1 MRVQSKKQ
9 IRILRRQL
17 NKATRNFL
25 RTGDDNFI
33 RQWDALDDALYK
45 EWFIDSKR
53 G

>member
-9 IRILRRQL
+9 IRVLRRQL
-17 NKATRNFL
+17 NKATQNYL
-25 RTGDDNFI
+25 RTGDDNYI
-33 RQWDALDDALYK
+33 REWDALDDALYK